1 MLMEIEIEMLLVAR
15 RTMAM
20 CGVDVD
26 DVDAV
31 GAMRQ
36 KAQKSFDIIFIDFV
50 MTTMS
55 GPEAVQI
62 IRRDMNFTGG
72 IIGVTGNALPAD
84 LTYFKECPGHHQAI
98 NKQEAYG
105 RCPLSH
111 EQQEA
116 ECSGNAFS
124 LVVFSNRGK

>member
-1 MLMEIEIEMLLVAR
+1 MWIGH
-15 RTMAM
+15 
-20 CGVDVD
+20 GVDVD

-84 LTYFKECPGHHQAI
+84 LTYFKECWSSP
-98 NKQEAYG
+98 
-105 RCPLSH
+105 SH
-111 EQQEA
+111 
-116 ECSGNAFS
+116 
-124 LVVFSNRGK
+124 

>member
-1 MLMEIEIEMLLVAR
+1 MVLTWMMW
-15 RTMAM
+15 
-20 CGVDVD
+20 
-26 DVDAV
+26 
-31 GAMRQ
+31 AMRQ

-84 LTYFKECPGHHQAI
+84 LTYFKECGADLVI
-98 NKQEAYG
+98 TK
-105 RCPLSH
+105 PLTTRSLWTLST
-111 EQQEA
+111 QSRTKR
-116 ECSGNAFS
+116 SGM
-124 LVVFSNRGK
+124 